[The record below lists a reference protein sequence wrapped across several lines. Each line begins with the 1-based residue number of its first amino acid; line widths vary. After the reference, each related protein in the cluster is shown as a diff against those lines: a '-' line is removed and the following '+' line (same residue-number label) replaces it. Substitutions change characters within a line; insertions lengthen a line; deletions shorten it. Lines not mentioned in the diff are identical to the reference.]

1 MSTLYMVSAAYYTD
15 QGDIPMHIYHLLEA
29 LQRSVKVSD
38 VKQSCPHTT
47 NNHIMHNE
55 LSHSIR
61 YLY

>member
-38 VKQSCPHTT
+38 VKQSCPPAAASTWFWH
-47 NNHIMHNE
+47 
-55 LSHSIR
+55 L
-61 YLY
+61 